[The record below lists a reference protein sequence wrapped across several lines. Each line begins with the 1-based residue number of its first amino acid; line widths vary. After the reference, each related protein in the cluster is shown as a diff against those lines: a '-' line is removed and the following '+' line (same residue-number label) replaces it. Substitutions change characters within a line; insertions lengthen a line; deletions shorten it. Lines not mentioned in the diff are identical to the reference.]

1 MADTAPRSYIYAG
14 SAHWGSGPSDRNPG
28 GLFRRAVGDDHWEPL
43 GAGLPERA
51 EIRAIAVHPADSQ
64 VVYVGTQDGPYR
76 TTDRGK
82 HWERLAF
89 PDSGVAVWS
98 ILAEPRDPRT
108 LYAGTAPAAVY
119 RSHDSGNTWH
129 RFPNAKSLERVRMTF
144 PTRVTRLAAD
154 PSRPGELYAALEVG
168 GVMRSLDG
176 GESWTDCG
184 LELVKLADRPHL
196 KSRIVSDTDIEGML
210 DAHALC
216 LSGARPGTVFLA
228 LRMGLF
234 QSIDRGTSWEDME
247 IARFSPLTY
256 ARDVQVSPVDARVLY
271 ACLSPAARS
280 EAGTLYRSSDLGET
294 WTRFDH
300 GVKARSTMMAVAL
313 DRRDPDQVY
322 CATRHGQVFGTQDG
336 GSTWHEYPL
345 PAGIQDVYAVACG

>member
-14 SAHWGSGPSDRNPG
+14 SAHWGSGPSDRAPG

-43 GAGLPERA
+43 GAGLPEQA

-98 ILAEPRDPRT
+98 ILADPRDPRT
-108 LYAGTAPAAVY
+108 LYAGTAPVAVY
-119 RSHDSGNTWH
+119 RSHDSGDTWH

-294 WTRFDH
+294 WARFDH

-345 PAGIQDVYAVACG
+345 PAGIEDVYAVACG